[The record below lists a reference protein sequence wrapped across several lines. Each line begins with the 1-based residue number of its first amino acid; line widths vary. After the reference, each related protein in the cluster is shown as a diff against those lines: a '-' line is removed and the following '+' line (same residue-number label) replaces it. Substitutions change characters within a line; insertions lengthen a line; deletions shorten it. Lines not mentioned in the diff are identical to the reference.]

1 MLDVEIPLD
10 SLPSERTVRRYAD
23 QAHILAKM
31 QVAETVLVANF
42 DLHVD
47 GTSRDHKKYVG
58 QQVTTSAGSL
68 ACGFTPVAVENA
80 ATLVETTLNLLQELS
95 EVYSDEEREQNFLR
109 ILGNLSGV
117 MSDRASVM
125 KKYKEELNDAIKT
138 TLGTQENIQFLYCN
152 AHFLLGL
159 GSTSDKTLKGVQAEL
174 KEEGQQGP
182 EPTFSA
188 VFRDRGSSC
197 SLYSYGMRGAGSQGG
212 RKEWMPGCLFGLLL
226 HERSAITRDKLQGQ
240 SIQQSF

>member
-1 MLDVEIPLD
+1 MKTSNENSLSFTDEVKKTITSLVGAQVSAENCSKVMQAVVRYMLDVEIPL

-47 GTSRDHKKYVG
+47 GTSCDHKKYVG

-80 ATLVETTLNLLQELS
+80 ATLVETTLNLLHELS

-109 ILGNLSGV
+109 ILGNLV
-117 MSDRASVM
+117 
-125 KKYKEELNDAIKT
+125 
-138 TLGTQENIQFLYCN
+138 
-152 AHFLLGL
+152 
-159 GSTSDKTLKGVQAEL
+159 
-174 KEEGQQGP
+174 
-182 EPTFSA
+182 
-188 VFRDRGSSC
+188 
-197 SLYSYGMRGAGSQGG
+197 
-212 RKEWMPGCLFGLLL
+212 
-226 HERSAITRDKLQGQ
+226 
-240 SIQQSF
+240 

>member
-80 ATLVETTLNLLQELS
+80 ATLVETMLNLLQPS

-138 TLGTQENIQFLYCN
+138 TSGTQENIQCLYRN

-197 SLYSYGMRGAGSQGG
+197 SLYSYGM
-212 RKEWMPGCLFGLLL
+212 
-226 HERSAITRDKLQGQ
+226 
-240 SIQQSF
+240 

>member
-159 GSTSDKTLKGVQAEL
+159 SSTSDKTLKGVQAEL
-174 KEEGQQGP
+174 KE
-182 EPTFSA
+182 
-188 VFRDRGSSC
+188 DRTGKD
-197 SLYSYGMRGAGSQGG
+197 LNPRFQRY
-212 RKEWMPGCLFGLLL
+212 
-226 HERSAITRDKLQGQ
+226 
-240 SIQQSF
+240 SIQ